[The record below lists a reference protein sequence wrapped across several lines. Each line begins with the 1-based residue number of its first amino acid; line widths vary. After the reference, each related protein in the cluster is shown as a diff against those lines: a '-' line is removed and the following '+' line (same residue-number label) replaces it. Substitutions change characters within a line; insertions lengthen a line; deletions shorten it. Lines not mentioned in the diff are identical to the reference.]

1 MSIWLIMVAITF
13 CRFLG
18 IAENAISD
26 IDPRT
31 QNANEQTTIWL
42 PATLVK
48 SQIDQSVS
56 EQEVVECEIFGTKII
71 GVSRCK
77 GTLVSN
83 VEAGQGR
90 AEIRCVLKGVIE
102 SENVGTNGPAKINS
116 TTSTS
121 FTAVKILKFDGL
133 QLASTPVELNV
144 ETTLA
149 ITGVETHL
157 AGAKG
162 VLVKRVAAS
171 RTQATK
177 EEVRAASE
185 EMTKR
190 KLGNKIDK
198 AFEKQLSRVNLV
210 LKVCRHALA
219 TFGNRELLILTRFSD
234 QSNVEFGLGLMAS
247 NLSGR

>member
-1 MSIWLIMVAITF
+1 MSIWLIMLAITF

-18 IAENAISD
+18 IAENAIAD
-26 IDPRT
+26 LDRT
-31 QNANEQTTIWL
+31 TQHANERTTIWL
-42 PATLVK
+42 PATLVR

-56 EQEVVECEIFGTKII
+56 EQEVVECEILGTKIV

-83 VEAGQGR
+83 VDTGQGG

-121 FTAVKILKFDGL
+121 FTAVKIVKFDGF
-133 QLASTPVELNV
+133 QLTATPVELNV

-171 RTQATK
+171 RAQATK
-177 EEVRAASE
+177 EEIRAVAE
-185 EMTKR
+185 EMTKQ

-198 AFEKQLSRVNLV
+198 AFEQQLSRVNLA
-210 LKVCRHALA
+210 LKVCRHSLA

-234 QSNVEFGLGLMAS
+234 QSNLEVGLGLMAS
-247 NLSGR
+247 NLGGR